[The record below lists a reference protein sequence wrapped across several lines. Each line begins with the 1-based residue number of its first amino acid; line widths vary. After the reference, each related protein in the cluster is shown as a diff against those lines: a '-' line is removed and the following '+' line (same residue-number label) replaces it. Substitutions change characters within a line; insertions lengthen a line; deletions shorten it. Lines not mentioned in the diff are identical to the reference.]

1 MYHFVAKAFWE
12 HFVMNLLL
20 DSFDLSL
27 KAVLLIKY
35 INKTA
40 FGWEIKKS

>member
-27 KAVLLIKY
+27 KAGLF
-35 INKTA
+35 INN
-40 FGWEIKKS
+40 I